1 MDQNNQNLSNQP
13 ANSSSQVPTPSVPE
27 LKPTEQQPAGGLN
40 EFTPEEQPS
49 AEVVA
54 PVVPAEE
61 PTVKIEEPAVPAEE
75 PAVVTEAPAPVPVVP
90 PPADTTEASPL
101 INNNDL
107 INLSKSADEAPKVQE
122 MPQSPSF
129 EQASSPATPNIEQ
142 IDAELNNSSAFA
154 LPKSDDPAVSPQSEN
169 NQPVSP
175 VAEGESNA
183 EGEKPKRLVWPWVV
197 SIISVIAL
205 IIAALIYYMEIT
217 ISF

>member
-1 MDQNNQNLSNQP
+1 MDQNNQNLPNQP
-13 ANSSSQVPTPSVPE
+13 ANSSNQVPTPSVPE
-27 LKPTEQQPAGGLN
+27 SKPTEQQPAGGLN

-61 PTVKIEEPAVPAEE
+61 PTVKIEESTVVAEVP
-75 PAVVTEAPAPVPVVP
+75 APAPVVPSPV
-90 PPADTTEASPL
+90 DTAEESPL

-122 MPQSPSF
+122 APQSPSS

-154 LPKSDDPAVSPQSEN
+154 LPKSDDPAVSPLPEN

-175 VAEGESNA
+175 VAEGESNVD
-183 EGEKPKRLVWPWVV
+183 GEKPKRLVWPWVV